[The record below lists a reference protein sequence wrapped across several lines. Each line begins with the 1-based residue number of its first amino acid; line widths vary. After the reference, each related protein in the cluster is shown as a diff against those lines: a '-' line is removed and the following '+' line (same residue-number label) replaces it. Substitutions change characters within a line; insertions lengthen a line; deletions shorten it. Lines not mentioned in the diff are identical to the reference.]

1 LEQAVDT
8 ILLLSIFL
16 VFITALVGS
25 FIQRRKRDKVLAD
38 LQGFHAVARMQND
51 ERIWGQMEVYPNGL
65 ELVYAQP
72 FQNHRGHLT
81 TSFILF
87 RDGIDQVQ
95 SLYRF
100 HSELTPENQLR
111 REKEIELTHNP
122 GMLRIALRRVKNFLN
137 TFRDAINE
145 SMGMLL
151 TRMKGTSSM
160 SLFRTQDDRLK
171 KIGSEA
177 LGSVG
182 NAYDPILE
190 HYIGKPVVVE
200 LETAAG
206 EKEEYAG
213 LLREYSQSWLSV
225 FDCRVREEAR
235 LPLGDPLRLSIQRDL
250 DFWIH
255 VDHSSKQP
263 GHFDMKLKIQCYSSQ
278 VIYCKQ
284 VEGGDFLF
292 PVESYLRKGES
303 FECILEAIPEAL
315 MAQYKTDVWP
325 VEFTL
330 IAPERLA
337 PMAENK
343 TSMPMSNTGLPNLEL
358 VIESERAV
366 DIFAPRALAVLRHG
380 GSAAVHSM

>member
-1 LEQAVDT
+1 MDT

-25 FIQRRKRDKVLAD
+25 FLQRRKRDKVLAD
-38 LQGFHAVARMQND
+38 LQGFHAVVRMLND

-65 ELVYAQP
+65 ELVYAQA
-72 FQNHRGHLT
+72 FQNHRGNLA
-81 TSFILF
+81 TSYILF
-87 RDGIDQVQ
+87 RDSIEQVQ

-100 HSELTPENQLR
+100 HSELTPENQQR
-111 REKEIELTHNP
+111 RQKEIQRTHSP
-122 GMLRIALRRVKNFLN
+122 GLIRILMRRVQNFLN

-177 LGSVG
+177 LGAVG

-190 HYIGKPVVVE
+190 RYIGKPVVIE
-200 LETAAG
+200 LSTESG

-225 FDCRVREEAR
+225 FGCRVREETR

-250 DFWIH
+250 DFWIRI
-255 VDHSSKQP
+255 DRSEKQP
-263 GHFDMKLKIQCYSSQ
+263 GHFKMELRIECFSDP
-278 VIYCKQ
+278 VIFCKRI
-284 VEGGDFLF
+284 EGGDFQF
-292 PVESYLRKGES
+292 PVESHLCQGES
-303 FECILEAIPEAL
+303 FECVLEDIPEAL
-315 MAQYKTDVWP
+315 VPQHQEIAWP
-325 VEFTL
+325 VEFSL

-337 PMAENK
+337 
-343 TSMPMSNTGLPNLEL
+343 SMGEDSAALPVSNTGLPDLKL
-358 VIESERAV
+358 VIESEREV
-366 DIFAPRALAVLRHG
+366 DIFVPRSLAVVRHG
-380 GSAAVHSM
+380 GAVLPHAL

>member
-1 LEQAVDT
+1 MDT

-16 VFITALVGS
+16 VFITALIGS
-25 FIQRRKRDKVLAD
+25 FLQRRKRDKVLAD

-51 ERIWGQMEVYPNGL
+51 DRIWGQMEVYANGL

-100 HSELTPENQLR
+100 HSELTPENQQR
-111 REKEIELTHNP
+111 RAKEIELTQNP
-122 GMLRIALRRVKNFLN
+122 GILRIVLRRVKNFLN

-171 KIGSEA
+171 KFGSEA

-190 HYIGKPVVVE
+190 RYIGKPVVVE
-200 LETAAG
+200 LATASG

-213 LLREYSQSWLSV
+213 LLREYSQAWLSV
-225 FDCRVREEAR
+225 FDCRVREETR

-255 VDHSSKQP
+255 VDHSKQQP
-263 GHFDMKLKIQCYSSQ
+263 GHFDMKLRIQCYSSQ

-284 VEGGDFLF
+284 IEGGDFQF
-292 PVESYLRKGES
+292 PVDSYLRKGET

-315 MAQYKTDVWP
+315 MAQHKKDVWP
-325 VEFTL
+325 VEFAL

-337 PMAENK
+337 SMAENNVS
-343 TSMPMSNTGLPNLEL
+343 TTVSDTGLPNLEL
-358 VIESERAV
+358 VIESEREV
-366 DIFAPRALAVLRHG
+366 DIFAPRTLAVLRHG
-380 GSAAVHSM
+380 GSAALHSM

>member
-1 LEQAVDT
+1 MDT

-16 VFITALVGS
+16 VFLTALIGS
-25 FIQRRKRDKVLAD
+25 FMQRRKRDKVLGE

-51 ERIWGQMEVYPNGL
+51 ERIWGRMEVYPNGL

-72 FQNHRGHLT
+72 FQNHRGNLAA
-81 TSFILF
+81 SYIFF
-87 RDGIDQVQ
+87 RDSLEHLQ

-100 HSELTPENQLR
+100 HSELTPENQR
-111 REKEIELTHNP
+111 RRQKEIQRTHSP
-122 GMLRIALRRVKNFLN
+122 GVIRIMLRKTQNFFN

-171 KIGSEA
+171 KISAEA
-177 LGSVG
+177 LGAVG

-190 HYIGKPVVVE
+190 RYIGKPVVVE
-200 LETAAG
+200 VAKSSG

-213 LLREYSQSWLSV
+213 LLREYSQAWLSI
-225 FDCRVREEAR
+225 FDCRIREQTQ

-255 VDHSSKQP
+255 VEPSKKLP
-263 GHFDMKLKIQCYSSQ
+263 GHFEMRLRMQCFSEA
-278 VIYCKQ
+278 VIYCKRI
-284 VEGGDFLF
+284 EGGDFQF
-292 PVESYLRKGES
+292 PIESHLRKGES
-303 FECILEAIPEAL
+303 FECVLEDIPEAL
-315 MAQYKTDVWP
+315 VAAPQASSWP

-337 PMAENK
+337 SAGADSVANAL
-343 TSMPMSNTGLPNLEL
+343 SATGLPDLL
-358 VIESERAV
+358 LLIESEREV
-366 DIFAPRALAVLRHG
+366 DIFAPRTLAVVRHAG
-380 GSAAVHSM
+380 VTLPHAI